1 MLFIRTPVFETGLF
15 VSGGPAM
22 HALLRSQVGI
32 TLLETLIVL
41 ALIFTLCSLTAPALG
56 RWQARFQEKTE
67 IRTLVE
73 AFQRARS
80 EAARRNCDVLLALT
94 LADEHS
100 GGGFQILARDAE
112 GRSVPIHDLHR
123 LKALSLVGATFSGA
137 PHAGFNH
144 RGLPLGLG
152 GSIRLEGRR
161 SQRSYRISQN
171 AGGRVR
177 VQ

>member
-1 MLFIRTPVFETGLF
+1 
-15 VSGGPAM
+15 M
-22 HALLRSQVGI
+22 HAVLRSQVGI

-41 ALIFTLCSLTAPALG
+41 ALIFTLCSLTGPALG

-67 IRTLVE
+67 IRALVE
-73 AFQRARS
+73 AFQQARS

-100 GGGFQILARDAE
+100 GGGFQILAQDSD
-112 GRSVPIHDLHR
+112 GRSEPIRNLR
-123 LKALSLVGATFSGA
+123 PLKALALVGTTFSGA
-137 PHAGFNH
+137 PHSGFNH

-152 GSIRLEGRR
+152 GSIQLEGRR
-161 SQRSYRISQN
+161 TQRSYRISQN

>member
-1 MLFIRTPVFETGLF
+1 
-15 VSGGPAM
+15 M

-80 EAARRNCDVLLALT
+80 EAARRNCDVLLVMT

-100 GGGFQILARDAE
+100 GGSFQILARDSDGGSE
-112 GRSVPIHDLHR
+112 PIHDLRR
-123 LKALSLVGATFSGA
+123 LKALSLIRATFSGA

-152 GSIRLEGRR
+152 GSLHLKGRHT
-161 SQRSYRISQN
+161 QRSYRISQN